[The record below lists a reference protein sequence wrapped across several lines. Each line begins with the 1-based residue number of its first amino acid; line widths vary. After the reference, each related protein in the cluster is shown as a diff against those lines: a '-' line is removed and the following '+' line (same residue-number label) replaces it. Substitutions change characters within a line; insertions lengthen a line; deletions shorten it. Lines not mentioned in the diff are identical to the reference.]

1 MCSLPPTLVVLR
13 TPPMPVRR
21 PAAALLTSLLAPC
34 LVPVIFAEPS
44 VIDLKSGA
52 QLRAEV
58 LAERPDR
65 VVVDLGFTVLSI
77 PREEVDRVAALAA
90 TSAEAMDVAPVG
102 QLFRTVLN
110 PALLPVQAHVEH
122 VGGAVVLVQ
131 SPTGLGSG
139 FIIHPDGYVVTNH
152 HVVAGETELSVTR
165 FLRAAGELER
175 VRHQRVRIVATDP
188 RADLALLRIE
198 DTRGVGAFPTVP
210 VGESQT
216 LEEGQGVF
224 AIGSPLGLDRTVSQ
238 GIVSSRNRL
247 VDGQLYIQTTTQ
259 INPGN
264 SGGPLFNLRGEV
276 VGVNNMK
283 AMAVGIEGLNF
294 AIPASVLKSFLRNRD
309 AYAFDPRSPNAGF
322 RYNAPPR
329 PVSTRGAAPAEPVP
343 ASPMP
348 AASAP

>member
-1 MCSLPPTLVVLR
+1 MPARSL
-13 TPPMPVRR
+13 
-21 PAAALLTSLLAPC
+21 AAALLLLAAP
-34 LVPVIFAEPS
+34 LLSATLHADTS

-52 QLRAEV
+52 QLRAEI

-65 VVVDLGFTVLSI
+65 FVVDLGFTVLSI
-77 PREEVDRVAALAA
+77 PRDEVDRVTALAA
-90 TSAEAMDVAPVG
+90 VASEASELAGGAE
-102 QLFRTVLN
+102 LFRTVLN
-110 PALLPVQAHVEH
+110 PALLPVQANVER

-165 FLRAAGELER
+165 FVRAAGELER
-175 VRHQRVRIVATDP
+175 VRHQRIRIVATDP

-198 DTRGVGAFPTVP
+198 DARDVAAFPTVP
-210 VGESQT
+210 LGDSQG
-216 LEEGQGVF
+216 LGEGQGVF

-247 VDGQLYIQTTTQ
+247 IDDQLYIQTTTQ

-283 AMAVGIEGLNF
+283 AMAVGVEGLNF
-294 AIPASVLKSFLRNRD
+294 AIPAAVLKNFLRNRD
-309 AYAFDPRSPNAGF
+309 AFAFDPRSPNAGF
-322 RYNAPPR
+322 RYNPPPS
-329 PVSTRGAAPAEPVP
+329 PVAAPEAP
-343 ASPMP
+343 AP
-348 AASAP
+348 AVSD

>member
-1 MCSLPPTLVVLR
+1 MLKSIRELR
-13 TPPMPVRR
+13 RLH
-21 PAAALLTSLLAPC
+21 PATWSALLAC
-34 LVPVIFAEPS
+34 AWVPALGAEPS

-52 QLRAEV
+52 QVRAEI

-65 VVVDLGFTVLSI
+65 LVLDLGFTVLSI
-77 PREEVDRVAALAA
+77 PRDEIDRV
-90 TSAEAMDVAPVG
+90 TAPVLATG
-102 QLFRTVLN
+102 EAHDAVLATGLLFRSVVS
-110 PALLPVQAHVEH
+110 PALLPVQANVER

-139 FIIHPDGYVVTNH
+139 FIVHPAGYVVTNH

-165 FLRAAGELER
+165 FVREGQGLER
-175 VRHQRVRIVATDP
+175 VRHTRVRIVATDP
-188 RADLALLRIE
+188 RVDLALLKIE
-198 DTRGVGAFPTVP
+198 DLPADTTIATVP
-210 VGESQT
+210 LGESQT

-283 AMAVGIEGLNF
+283 AMAVGVEGLNF
-294 AIPASVLKSFLRNRD
+294 AIPAAVLKNFLRNRD
-309 AYAFDPRSPNAGF
+309 AFAFDPRSPNAGF
-322 RYNAPPR
+322 RYNSPPR
-329 PVSTRGAAPAEPVP
+329 PVAAPNSPG
-343 ASPMP
+343 ASPTP
-348 AASAP
+348 

>member
-1 MCSLPPTLVVLR
+1 MAT
-13 TPPMPVRR
+13 
-21 PAAALLTSLLAPC
+21 AL
-34 LVPVIFAEPS
+34 FAEPS

-52 QLRAEV
+52 QLRAEI

-65 VVVDLGFTVLSI
+65 LVVDLGFTVIPI
-77 PREEVDRVAALAA
+77 PRDEIDRVSAFATAAE
-90 TSAEAMDVAPVG
+90 EAVDLG
-102 QLFRTVLN
+102 SRNQLFRTVLN
-110 PALLPVQAHVEH
+110 PSLLPVQANVER

-139 FIIHPDGYVVTNH
+139 FIIHSDGYVVTNH
-152 HVVAGETELSVTR
+152 HVVAGETELSITR
-165 FLRAAGELER
+165 FVRANGEFQR
-175 VRHQRVRIVATDP
+175 VRHQAVRIVATDP

-198 DTRGVGAFPTVP
+198 EGRDAPAFPTVAI
-210 VGESQT
+210 GESQS

-238 GIVSSRNRL
+238 GIVSSSKRL

-283 AMAVGIEGLNF
+283 AMAVGVEGLNF
-294 AIPASVLKSFLRNRD
+294 AIPSAVLKNFLRNRD
-309 AYAFDPRSPNAGF
+309 AFAFDPRSPNAGF
-322 RYNAPPR
+322 RYNSPPR
-329 PVSTRGAAPAEPVP
+329 PVAAPRAGAAL
-343 ASPMP
+343 
-348 AASAP
+348 APDAGAH

>member
-1 MCSLPPTLVVLR
+1 MSDRSLVAAVLVSLVAPLTATGLR
-13 TPPMPVRR
+13 
-21 PAAALLTSLLAPC
+21 
-34 LVPVIFAEPS
+34 AEPKI
-44 VIDLKSGA
+44 IDLKSGA
-52 QLRAEV
+52 QLRAEI

-65 VVVDLGFTVLSI
+65 LVVDLGFTVVSV
-77 PREEVDRVAALAA
+77 PREEVDRVSAIAALAGEA
-90 TSAEAMDVAPVG
+90 VDASSAG
-102 QLFRTVLN
+102 QLFRSVLN
-110 PALLPVQAHVEH
+110 PPLLPVQANVER

-165 FLRAAGELER
+165 YVRGGGELER
-175 VRHQRVRIVATDP
+175 VRHQKIRIVATDP
-188 RADLALLRIE
+188 RVDLALLRIE
-198 DTRGVGAFPTVP
+198 DTKGVVAFPTVP
-210 VGESQT
+210 VGDSPG
-216 LEEGQGVF
+216 LEEGQSVF

-276 VGVNNMK
+276 IGVNNMK
-283 AMAVGIEGLNF
+283 AMAVGVEGLNF
-294 AIPASVLKSFLRNRD
+294 AIPAAVLKNFLRNRE
-309 AYAFDPRSPNAGF
+309 AFAFDPRSPNAGF

-329 PVSTRGAAPAEPVP
+329 AVAVRAKSGTPSAAPL
-343 ASPMP
+343 SP
-348 AASAP
+348 

>member
-1 MCSLPPTLVVLR
+1 MSDRSLVAAVLVSLVAPLTATGLR
-13 TPPMPVRR
+13 
-21 PAAALLTSLLAPC
+21 
-34 LVPVIFAEPS
+34 AEPKI
-44 VIDLKSGA
+44 IDLKSGA
-52 QLRAEV
+52 QLRAEI

-65 VVVDLGFTVLSI
+65 LVVDLGFTVVSV
-77 PREEVDRVAALAA
+77 PREEVDRVSAIAALAGEA
-90 TSAEAMDVAPVG
+90 VDASSAG
-102 QLFRTVLN
+102 QLFRSVLN
-110 PALLPVQAHVEH
+110 PPLLPVQANVER

-165 FLRAAGELER
+165 YVRGGGELER
-175 VRHQRVRIVATDP
+175 VRHQKIRIVATDP
-188 RADLALLRIE
+188 RVDLALLRIE
-198 DTRGVGAFPTVP
+198 DTKGVDAFPTVP
-210 VGESQT
+210 VGDSPG
-216 LEEGQGVF
+216 LEEGQSVF

-276 VGVNNMK
+276 IGVNNMK
-283 AMAVGIEGLNF
+283 AMAVGVEGLNF
-294 AIPASVLKSFLRNRD
+294 AIPAAVLKNFLRNRE
-309 AYAFDPRSPNAGF
+309 AFAFDPRSPNAGF

-329 PVSTRGAAPAEPVP
+329 AVAVRAKSGTPSAAPL
-343 ASPMP
+343 SP
-348 AASAP
+348 